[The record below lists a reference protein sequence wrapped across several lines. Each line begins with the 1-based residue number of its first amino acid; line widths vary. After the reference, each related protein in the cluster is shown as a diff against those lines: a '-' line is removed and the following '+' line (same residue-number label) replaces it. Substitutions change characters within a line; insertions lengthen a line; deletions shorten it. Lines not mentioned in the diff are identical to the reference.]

1 MNPMGATAIAI
12 AFWTFVA
19 ISAVARI
26 VADYKK
32 RKAMLEPLRLAIERG
47 QQLDPALVEKLL
59 AREQR
64 DDSVNPEHLQIGGII
79 TVAAGIGLAL
89 LSVFMGRIAPPALY
103 PILGAGVA
111 AVCVG
116 AGLVVAAR
124 AMVAGRSGA
133 RDSSADRSA

>member
-12 AFWTFVA
+12 AFWIFIA
-19 ISAVARI
+19 IAAVAGI
-26 VADYKK
+26 IGDYMK
-32 RKAMLEPLRLAIERG
+32 RKAVLEPLRLAIEKG

-79 TVAAGIGLAL
+79 TVAAGTGLAL
-89 LSVFMGRIAPPALY
+89 LSLFIGQIAPGALY

-111 AVCVG
+111 AICVG

-124 AMVAGRSGA
+124 AMVAGRRGA
-133 RDSSADRSA
+133 RDASADRSA